1 MTRRRIY
8 RREDRGTAGAE
19 GDGVRGGVSPP
30 HWGEVSGG
38 AMPPPE
44 KNFDFGSQNG
54 ATLAALCALF
64 LQFSYLV

>member
-1 MTRRRIY
+1 MTRRRIN

-38 AMPPPE
+38 AMPHQ
-44 KNFDFGSQNG
+44 KKISILDLKM
-54 ATLAALCALF
+54 ARL
-64 LQFSYLV
+64 